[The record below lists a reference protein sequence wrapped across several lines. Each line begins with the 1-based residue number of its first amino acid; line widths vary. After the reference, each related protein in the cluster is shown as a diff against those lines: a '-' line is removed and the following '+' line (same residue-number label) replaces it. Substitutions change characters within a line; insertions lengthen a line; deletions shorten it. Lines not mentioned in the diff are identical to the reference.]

1 MAEGHEPV
9 VVADEFPLAFLRLE
23 FPLLRF
29 IEFPSYSVYYAPGKS
44 QVSAMLF
51 NFPNIIRGIN
61 VEHFWLKSLLQ
72 SEHFDQVI
80 SDNRFGMWNKGIHS
94 IYMTHQLM
102 VKMPINL
109 KFLEPLV
116 HLIHKGFINCY
127 DECWIPDREENS
139 GLSGDLAHKYPLPR
153 SAKFIGTL
161 SRFRGMENTQLN
173 VDYDVVAVISGVEPQ
188 RTIFEDNL
196 ILKYKNSVE
205 KTLIVRGQPQA
216 TKKESKIGNISL
228 VSHLPDSELAAVLL
242 GAKKIICRSGYSTI
256 MDLDALKC
264 LQKAELIPTP
274 GQTEQEY
281 LKIVHSS

>member
-1 MAEGHEPV
+1 MC
-9 VVADEFPLAFLRLE
+9 
-23 FPLLRF
+23 
-29 IEFPSYSVYYAPGKS
+29 
-44 QVSAMLF
+44 
-51 NFPNIIRGIN
+51 IR
-61 VEHFWLKSLLQ
+61 
-72 SEHFDQVI
+72 
-80 SDNRFGMWNKGIHS
+80 
-94 IYMTHQLM
+94 
-102 VKMPINL
+102 
-109 KFLEPLV
+109 
-116 HLIHKGFINCY
+116 
-127 DECWIPDREENS
+127 DR
-139 GLSGDLAHKYPLPR
+139 
-153 SAKFIGTL
+153 
-161 SRFRGMENTQLN
+161 LN

-281 LKIVHSS
+281 LKIVHS